1 VHFVIMGCGRTGS
14 TLAQLVED
22 RGHTVAVVDQNPDA
36 FRRLGTQFEGQRVTG
51 LGFDRDTL
59 LEAGIQ
65 DAYAFAAVSNG
76 DNSNILAARVARET
90 FGVSNVVARI
100 YDPGRAE
107 VYQRLGIPTVA
118 TVRWTADQMIRRL
131 LPVSGAPEH
140 RDASG
145 TILLLQLRVNL
156 GWVGRRMAAM
166 ELAAHGRVAYLTR
179 LGEGIVPGPDTVYQ
193 EGDLVHFVL
202 READVPAAEAALGAQ
217 PVDGGH

>member
-14 TLAQLVED
+14 TLAQMVED

-36 FRRLGTQFEGQRVTG
+36 FRRLGPHFEGRRVVG
-51 LGFDRDTL
+51 PGFDRDTL
-59 LEAGIQ
+59 TEAGIE

-118 TVRWTADQMIRRL
+118 TVRWTADQMARRL
-131 LPVSGAPEH
+131 LPSGAISEY

-145 TILLLQLRVNL
+145 AVVLAEVQVHV
-156 GWVGRRMAAM
+156 GWVGSRMQALEIASG
-166 ELAAHGRVAYLTR
+166 ARVAFLTR
-179 LGEGIVPGPDTVYQ
+179 LGEGLVPTPDTVYQ
-193 EGDLVHFVL
+193 EGDLVHVVM
-202 READVPAAEAALGAQ
+202 RHDQAASVEQSLAGPPSKDEQ
-217 PVDGGH
+217 